1 MPWRA
6 ALMPAPVLF
15 MLGHQSAFNR
25 GVASVGGSRIQ
36 EHRYVDVG
44 RYVDRALPRAASAVR
59 PVKRRGYNR
68 SMSRPAARAVL
79 LVLILLCILWTAAVA
94 LTGGVQFHFA
104 GVLIRSRDSFRPLT
118 AAAVLLIVYGFLF
131 REALIRE
138 TDALV
143 RVARRI
149 APFATA

>member
-44 RYVDRALPRAASAVR
+44 RYVDRALPRNAVVFCLQHGGSIRYYSGRLTVRTDQFDDRGLASAFTWLRAHGYR
-59 PVKRRGYNR
+59 PFVVLDDWELPGR
-68 SMSRPAARAVL
+68 RPATWRLLAR
-79 LVLILLCILWTAAVA
+79 
-94 LTGGVQFHFA
+94 
-104 GVLIRSRDSFRPLT
+104 
-118 AAAVLLIVYGFLF
+118 
-131 REALIRE
+131 
-138 TDALV
+138 
-143 RVARRI
+143 
-149 APFATA
+149 